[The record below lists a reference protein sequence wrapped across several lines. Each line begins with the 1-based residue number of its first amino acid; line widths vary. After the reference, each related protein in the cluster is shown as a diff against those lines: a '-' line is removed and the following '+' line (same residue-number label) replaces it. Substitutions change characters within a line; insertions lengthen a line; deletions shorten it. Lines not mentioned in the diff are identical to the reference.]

1 MLLLWIASAGVQVSG
16 RRSVLK
22 FAAAGLS
29 ATGAGVQWAAG
40 AEGLQQAADA
50 YQNFDRALVA
60 KQKEVAA
67 PLVDAKQRGDARIA
81 EQGEKFSATM
91 EKLNNCQVF
100 RPVGD
105 GGGCALTNG
114 QQVFAFRDVLCH
126 NCEGAL
132 GAGPKERAASLTL
145 PLTLTLTLTLM
156 MKERRPEG
164 LLTLALT
171 LALANPSPS
180 PNPSPS
186 RKPSPIPNPDEGA
199 EGVALRLHGG
209 RQVLPRG
216 REA

>member
-1 MLLLWIASAGVQVSG
+1 MLLWLASAGVQISG

-29 ATGAGVQWAAG
+29 AAGAGVQRAAG

-50 YQNFDRALVA
+50 YQSFDRALVA

-67 PLVDAKQRGDARIA
+67 PLVDAKQRGDAKIA
-81 EQGEKFSATM
+81 EQGKKFSATM

-132 GAGPKERAASLTL
+132 GAGPKERTASLTL
-145 PLTLTLTLTLM
+145 PLPLTLTL
-156 MKERRPEG
+156 
-164 LLTLALT
+164 
-171 LALANPSPS
+171 
-180 PNPSPS
+180 
-186 RKPSPIPNPDEGA
+186 KP
-199 EGVALRLHGG
+199 
-209 RQVLPRG
+209 
-216 REA
+216 

>member
-1 MLLLWIASAGVQVSG
+1 MLLWLASAGVQISG

-29 ATGAGVQWAAG
+29 ATGAGVQRAAG

-50 YQNFDRALVA
+50 YQSFDRALVA
-60 KQKEVAA
+60 QQKKVAA
-67 PLVDAKQRGDARIA
+67 PLVDAKQRGDAKIA
-81 EQGEKFSATM
+81 EQGKKFSATM

-132 GAGPKERAASLTL
+132 GAGPKERTTSLTL
-145 PLTLTLTLTLM
+145 PLPLSLIM
-156 MKERRPEG
+156 NERRPEG
-164 LLTLALT
+164 LLTLTLAPALALT
-171 LALANPSPS
+171 LALAVNL
-180 PNPSPS
+180 
-186 RKPSPIPNPDEGA
+186 
-199 EGVALRLHGG
+199 AL
-209 RQVLPRG
+209 P
-216 REA
+216 EP

>member
-1 MLLLWIASAGVQVSG
+1 M
-16 RRSVLK
+16 LK

-29 ATGAGVQWAAG
+29 ATGAGVQRAAG
-40 AEGLQQAADA
+40 AEGLQQAADV

-67 PLVDAKQRGDARIA
+67 PLVDAKQRGDAKIA
-81 EQGEKFSATM
+81 EQGKKFSATM

-132 GAGPKERAASLTL
+132 GAGPKERTASLTLPL

-164 LLTLALT
+164 LRTLALALALT
-171 LALANPSPS
+171 LALAVNLAL
-180 PNPSPS
+180 S
-186 RKPSPIPNPDEGA
+186 RTLTKERRVSLSDFTA
-199 EGVALRLHGG
+199 GG
-209 RQVLPRG
+209 RFFPEGGLTLTLTLTLRWLVLVLPRG
-216 REA
+216 CWG

>member
-1 MLLLWIASAGVQVSG
+1 MLLLWLASAGVQISG

-29 ATGAGVQWAAG
+29 ATGVGVQRAAG

-67 PLVDAKQRGDARIA
+67 PLVDAKQRGDAKIA
-81 EQGEKFSATM
+81 EQGKKFSATM

-132 GAGPKERAASLTL
+132 GAGPKERTASLTL
-145 PLTLTLTLTLM
+145 PLTLTLT
-156 MKERRPEG
+156 R
-164 LLTLALT
+164 
-171 LALANPSPS
+171 N
-180 PNPSPS
+180 PNPNQVGSP
-186 RKPSPIPNPDEGA
+186 
-199 EGVALRLHGG
+199 L
-209 RQVLPRG
+209 VLP
-216 REA
+216 

>member
-1 MLLLWIASAGVQVSG
+1 MLLWLASAGIQISG

-29 ATGAGVQWAAG
+29 AAGAGVQRAAG

-50 YQNFDRALVA
+50 YQSFDRALVA
-60 KQKEVAA
+60 QQKKVAA
-67 PLVDAKQRGDARIA
+67 PLVDAKQRGDAKIA
-81 EQGEKFSATM
+81 EQGKKFSATM

-132 GAGPKERAASLTL
+132 GAGPKERTTCLRRGPVVRQFWMRRNRRRQR
-145 PLTLTLTLTLM
+145 PL
-156 MKERRPEG
+156 R
-164 LLTLALT
+164 
-171 LALANPSPS
+171 
-180 PNPSPS
+180 
-186 RKPSPIPNPDEGA
+186 
-199 EGVALRLHGG
+199 
-209 RQVLPRG
+209 RQVQLQ
-216 REA
+216 RERSRAKQW